1 MVRRPPRSTRT
12 DTLLPYTTLFRSRPV
27 PCDAGD
33 VLVELILERRRPRH
47 ELEAEAVVD
56 HRDAT
61 GREVEALTIDAGDM
75 LARRSLQMRQA
86 SVGREPRRGGVE
98 VATAQGIQETAL
110 EEDSKTDRERKR

>member
-86 SVGREPRRGGVE
+86 RGGREPRQIGRASCRGRGCQSV
-98 VATAQGIQETAL
+98 
-110 EEDSKTDRERKR
+110 